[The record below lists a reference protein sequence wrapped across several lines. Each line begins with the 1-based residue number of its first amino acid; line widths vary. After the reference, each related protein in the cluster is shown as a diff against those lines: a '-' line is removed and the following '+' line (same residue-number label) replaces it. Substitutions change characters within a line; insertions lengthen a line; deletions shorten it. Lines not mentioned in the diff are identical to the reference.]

1 MYMYRNGRFA
11 FNTLGQN
18 SNVGKLKTLSGALD
32 TMVRT
37 KHAFQLI
44 GRELAGEPGQVGG
57 EDAGPALTCLVPAAR
72 RVRVRMCVQTHTHV
86 SALHENVNSGLLY
99 FLGIIINSN
108 LQVYLLYLNF
118 FL

>member
-1 MYMYRNGRFA
+1 MYVYRNGRFA

-44 GRELAGEPGQVGG
+44 GRELAGEPGQVSG
-57 EDAGPALTCLVPAAR
+57 EDAGPALTCLVPAA
-72 RVRVRMCVQTHTHV
+72 HTYPRCTKTLTAV
-86 SALHENVNSGLLY
+86 CYIFSGSLLTQ
-99 FLGIIINSN
+99 I
-108 LQVYLLYLNF
+108 
-118 FL
+118 

>member
-1 MYMYRNGRFA
+1 MYVYRNGHFA

-57 EDAGPALTCLVPAAR
+57 EDAGPALTCLVLAAR
-72 RVRVRMCVQTHTHV
+72 RVRVRVCVQTHTYPRCTKTLTAV
-86 SALHENVNSGLLY
+86 CYIFSGSLLTQICKCIFY
-99 FLGIIINSN
+99 I
-108 LQVYLLYLNF
+108 
-118 FL
+118 

>member
-1 MYMYRNGRFA
+1 MYRNGRFA

-57 EDAGPALTCLVPAAR
+57 EDAGPALTCLMPAAR
-72 RVRVRMCVQTHTHV
+72 RVRVRVCVQTHTHV
-86 SALHENVNSGLLY
+86 SALHETLTAVCYIFSGSLLTQICKCIFY
-99 FLGIIINSN
+99 I
-108 LQVYLLYLNF
+108 
-118 FL
+118 